1 VKGKAM
7 ATRNRSTVSS
17 KKAKPEKAAESINA
31 ASPREGAVDAL
42 MGLLQE
48 NRWQDVSLPMIADKA
63 GISLADLRDA
73 YPSKGAILGGLA
85 RRIDRIVLSGVG
97 DDMLGEPIRDRVL
110 DVMLKRLDALAPY
123 KQGLNEVMR
132 AARMDPL
139 MLAVLNQLALNSW
152 RYMLAAA
159 DVDVEDEL
167 GLLRVQGAALV
178 FARTLDTWFEDDD
191 PDMAATMA
199 RLDKELKSG
208 ERVMRGAE
216 NLRRIAAPFRGMMR
230 AAFERRQPSRPK
242 AEA

>member
-1 VKGKAM
+1 M
-7 ATRNRSTVSS
+7 ATRNRSTASS
-17 KKAKPEKAAESINA
+17 KKPKPEKAAASA
-31 ASPREGAVDAL
+31 RTGSPRENAVDAL
-42 MGLLQE
+42 MDLLKD
-48 NRWQDVSLPMIADKA
+48 NRWHEVSLPMIAEKA
-63 GISLADLRDA
+63 RISLADLRDA

-85 RRIDRIVLSGVG
+85 RRIDRIVLSAAN
-97 DDMLGEPIRDRVL
+97 DDMIGEPIRDRVL
-110 DVMLKRLDALAPY
+110 DVMLMRLDALAPY
-123 KQGLNEVMR
+123 KQSIAEVMR

-139 MLAVLNQLALNSW
+139 MLAALNQMALNSW

-191 PDMAATMA
+191 PDMAPTMA

-208 ERVMRGAE
+208 ERVMQGAE

-230 AAFERRQPSRPK
+230 AAFERRQTPRPK